1 MNEKLDRVVLIVYL
15 ILGLLLTVV
24 AIIHLKGVL

>member
-15 ILGLLLTVV
+15 ILGLLLTAG